1 MHGLGDTIAAIME
14 ATGVKA
20 VVKAI
25 VGEDCGCEARQQK
38 LNELF
43 PYGESEKTDGV
54 EQEVHSETEG

>member
-1 MHGLGDTIAAIME
+1 MQGLGDTIAAIME

-43 PYGESEKTDGV
+43 PYGKTENGD
-54 EQEVHSETEG
+54 EQEVHSEGKV

>member
-20 VVKAI
+20 VVKAV

-43 PYGESEKTDGV
+43 PYGKTEDGV

>member
-20 VVKAI
+20 VVKAV

-43 PYGESEKTDGV
+43 PYGETKEADGV

>member
-1 MHGLGDTIAAIME
+1 ME

-25 VGEDCGCEARQQK
+25 AGEDCGCEARQQK

-43 PYGESEKTDGV
+43 PYGKSEKTDGV

>member
-1 MHGLGDTIAAIME
+1 MQGFGDTVAAIME

-20 VVKAI
+20 VVHAI

-43 PYGESEKTDGV
+43 PYGKTEEADRG
-54 EQEVHSETEG
+54 EQEVHPEAKG

>member
-20 VVKAI
+20 VVKAV

-43 PYGESEKTDGV
+43 PYGESEKTNGG
-54 EQEVHSETEG
+54 EQEVHPETKG

>member
-20 VVKAI
+20 VVKAVI
-25 VGEDCGCEARQQK
+25 GENCGCEARQEK

-43 PYGESEKTDGV
+43 PYGKSEKTDGV

>member
-1 MHGLGDTIAAIME
+1 MHGLGDTIASIME

-25 VGEDCGCEARQQK
+25 VGEDCGCEARQEK

-43 PYGESEKTDGV
+43 PYGETKETDGV

>member
-20 VVKAI
+20 VVHAI

-43 PYGESEKTDGV
+43 PYGKSEKTDGV